1 MKIAVITILDYSNY
15 GNRLQNV
22 AVEKLLQ
29 YFNYETVTLQIHSRK
44 FEKKGNSLKYI
55 LKKILP
61 FFIYKILKQKNEAK
75 VQKNSDV
82 LEQQRSKNF
91 SEFSIRYINLKEEI
105 WFDKDISEVLN
116 PDDFTYFITG
126 SDQVWNPDFAGN
138 DLYFLTFVK
147 HEKRIALAASIG
159 YEELDES
166 LKEYY
171 TDRLNQM
178 NYISVREK
186 SAVNLIRELTKR
198 EVDLM
203 IDPTLVVDRSY
214 WLSIMERPKLDFQKQ
229 YILSFFLGEEAGKE
243 IEIISKTC
251 NLPVIH
257 MNQKRFAEWYTLS
270 PSQFLYMVK
279 HAEYVL
285 TDSFH
290 AVAFSIQFNTSFYV
304 FQRKDKV
311 LKNMFSRMESLLEIF
326 ELQERI
332 YDSVINGKLEKIEK
346 SKWENVNQELL
357 NQRKLTHKNL
367 SKVLK
372 SK

>member
-1 MKIAVITILDYSNY
+1 MV
-15 GNRLQNV
+15 
-22 AVEKLLQ
+22 
-29 YFNYETVTLQIHSRK
+29 
-44 FEKKGNSLKYI
+44 
-55 LKKILP
+55 
-61 FFIYKILKQKNEAK
+61 
-75 VQKNSDV
+75 
-82 LEQQRSKNF
+82 
-91 SEFSIRYINLKEEI
+91 
-105 WFDKDISEVLN
+105 
-116 PDDFTYFITG
+116 
-126 SDQVWNPDFAGN
+126 
-138 DLYFLTFVK
+138 
-147 HEKRIALAASIG
+147 
-159 YEELDES
+159 
-166 LKEYY
+166 
-171 TDRLNQM
+171 
-178 NYISVREK
+178 
-186 SAVNLIRELTKR
+186 
-198 EVDLM
+198 
-203 IDPTLVVDRSY
+203 
-214 WLSIMERPKLDFQKQ
+214 
-229 YILSFFLGEEAGKE
+229 
-243 IEIISKTC
+243 
-251 NLPVIH
+251 
-257 MNQKRFAEWYTLS
+257 S

>member
-22 AVEKLLQ
+22 AVEKILQ
-29 YFNYETVTLQIHSRK
+29 YFNYETVTLKIHCRV
-44 FEKKGNSLKYI
+44 FEEKGNRLKCKI
-55 LKKILP
+55 KKRLP
-61 FFIYKILKQKNEAK
+61 YFIYKILKQHNERK
-75 VQKNSDV
+75 YQNNVDLIDRN
-82 LEQQRSKNF
+82 RTKNF
-91 SEFSIRYINLKEEI
+91 LVFSENYTHLKTI

-147 HEKRIALAASIG
+147 QEKRIALAASIG

-171 TDRLNQM
+171 TDRINQM

-251 NLPVIH
+251 NLSVIH

-332 YDSVINGKLEKIEK
+332 YDSSINGKLEKIEK